1 MFIDVSPPGIR
12 IEGLGKLTPFHNLI
26 VLRVATGRETKIRAM
41 SFFAIKLAILRRALV
56 EFANEVSLYIWNNL
70 AFVLRNG
77 MMSTV
82 VAMQAKS

>member
-1 MFIDVSPPGIR
+1 
-12 IEGLGKLTPFHNLI
+12 
-26 VLRVATGRETKIRAM
+26 M